1 MYSSRR
7 PTLSRRG
14 VVMASAASAMM
25 GRVSLARNA
34 TQGTPSVEPN
44 GDRSPS
50 HLLVGISGG
59 LFDDL
64 MYPEVTSFD
73 ASFNEVGTL
82 RVNDG
87 VMTVHPTGDP
97 DLMVITTMSDAGLFD
112 IEANELVAIDW
123 GNVDWEMFLAQWSLG
138 ILSTSYGEVRSSEWL
153 ISATFDA
160 SAVLAVNLK
169 TREGY
174 DITEFVNQ
182 NNQELV
188 AVRPTYMPEGS
199 LAGLWTGDNVYLI
212 DLERPE
218 GARRLVG
225 DDTELYST
233 TFDIDPTGTW
243 CSYTT
248 YDPSTEDGEGHVYIE
263 NVMSGEYIPV
273 TDGTAWS
280 QVTFIPA
287 DPSSFLLIAN
297 GSVELRSVDEPQA
310 AGNEL
315 AEVHQETHFKS
326 LWDASGARHLLGTRA
341 DRDAPVEWI
350 IVDTAG
356 EESTALP
363 ELQGLEPLMVTAAQ
377 PAPAY
382 LLFGLNGNEPGPVVS
397 LDLETGEVTAYLEG
411 AILGSPATYSSSA
424 DGRWYFLST
433 VNRGNVRG
441 AWLVDNLERQV
452 HEMPWGDGLYTLAGA
467 IAPDGSVAAITTVE
481 RPSDA
486 VMTHSVDLRNPTVL
500 EPLAPGHVLGW
511 S

>member
-1 MYSSRR
+1 MRFSTRYPVSGARTGTIMYSSRR

-225 DDTELYST
+225 DDT
-233 TFDIDPTGTW
+233 
-243 CSYTT
+243 
-248 YDPSTEDGEGHVYIE
+248 
-263 NVMSGEYIPV
+263 
-273 TDGTAWS
+273 
-280 QVTFIPA
+280 
-287 DPSSFLLIAN
+287 
-297 GSVELRSVDEPQA
+297 
-310 AGNEL
+310 
-315 AEVHQETHFKS
+315 
-326 LWDASGARHLLGTRA
+326 
-341 DRDAPVEWI
+341 
-350 IVDTAG
+350 
-356 EESTALP
+356 
-363 ELQGLEPLMVTAAQ
+363 
-377 PAPAY
+377 
-382 LLFGLNGNEPGPVVS
+382 
-397 LDLETGEVTAYLEG
+397 
-411 AILGSPATYSSSA
+411 
-424 DGRWYFLST
+424 
-433 VNRGNVRG
+433 
-441 AWLVDNLERQV
+441 
-452 HEMPWGDGLYTLAGA
+452 
-467 IAPDGSVAAITTVE
+467 
-481 RPSDA
+481 
-486 VMTHSVDLRNPTVL
+486 
-500 EPLAPGHVLGW
+500 
-511 S
+511 